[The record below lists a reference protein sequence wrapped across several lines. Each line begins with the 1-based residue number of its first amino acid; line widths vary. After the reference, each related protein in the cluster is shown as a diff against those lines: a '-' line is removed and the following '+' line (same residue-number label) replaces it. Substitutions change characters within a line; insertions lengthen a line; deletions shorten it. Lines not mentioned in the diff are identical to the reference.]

1 MSILKLRMF
10 RFQDAV
16 KLAMFHMSLALIGN
30 TFTLSAEENINT
42 NNDIALESTSA
53 LLALLSR

>member
-1 MSILKLRMF
+1 MF

-42 NNDIALESTSA
+42 NNDFAVESTSA